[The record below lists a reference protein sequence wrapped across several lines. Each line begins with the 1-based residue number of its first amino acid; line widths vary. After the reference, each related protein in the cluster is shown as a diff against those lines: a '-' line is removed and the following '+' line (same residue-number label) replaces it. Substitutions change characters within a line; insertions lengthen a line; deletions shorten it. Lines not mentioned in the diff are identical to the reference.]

1 MTAEEAEEFRQEMK
15 IEAYQ
20 EAEEAKRYAN
30 ICQDLDNFID
40 YYQDELSE
48 FEDKWREIKDLL
60 DMHGYTDI
68 KPEEI
73 I

>member
-1 MTAEEAEEFRQEMK
+1 MMTAEEANDLRNDMLAQQAQEM
-15 IEAYQ
+15 EDAR
-20 EAEEAKRYAN
+20 RYAN

-60 DMHGYTDI
+60 ELHGYTEN
-68 KPEEI
+68 PEELI
-73 I
+73 